1 MSKKAPLF
9 STENEFYTDLFNRYA
24 QSMANTAFKFG
35 ATEDNVEDIL
45 QDSITRIYMHHDTV
59 SRLDTRALISY
70 IWHTV
75 RSVTVNSI
83 RDNVQTVDLRFADRF
98 QTADTHFASPEEQYL
113 TVENKSLLARSLD
126 ELPEKERDFIIEKY
140 YLGWTAREISQTHN
154 TTEGNVRIILM
165 RARDHLKRI
174 MEKEE

>member
-75 RSVTVNSI
+75 RSVTVNFV
-83 RDNVQTVDLRFADRF
+83 RDNDQTLDLRIADSL
-98 QTADTHFASPEEQYL
+98 QTEEAHTVSPEEQYL
-113 TVENKSLLARSLD
+113 TLENSSLLAKALD
-126 ELPEKERDFIIEKY
+126 RLPEKERDFIIEKY
-140 YLGWTAREISQTHN
+140 YLGWTTREISQTHS
-154 TTEGNVRIILM
+154 TTEGNVRIVLM
-165 RARDHLKRI
+165 RARDRLKAL
-174 MEKEE
+174 MEEQ